1 MNKVV
6 VASVRENAGKTS
18 FIVGLTRALQQEIGY
33 MKPFGDRLLYRK
45 KRLWDYDSALMVN
58 IFGLRE
64 DPENITI
71 AFEHSKIRYMY
82 DEESTREKLL
92 EMAANTGE
100 GKDVLIVEGGKDL
113 TYGISVYLD
122 SVSVARY
129 LKGDLLLVLS
139 GDSETVVDDI
149 TFVKKCVDTKGV
161 NLKGVVVTKVRDP
174 REFTDLYLNSITELD
189 VPVLGIIP
197 YEKELTYL
205 SVGYLAEF
213 LFAKVLA
220 GENGLQNIA
229 RHIFVG
235 ALSADAA
242 MRNPLWKEEDKLI
255 ITGGDRT
262 DMILAALESDTAGI
276 VLTNNILPPSA
287 IISKAATRG
296 IPLLL
301 VSSDTYQTA
310 KQIDDLEPLLTKED
324 THKIDLLETLVKSHV
339 KLDELF

>member
-1 MNKVV
+1 MNRIV
-6 VASVRENAGKTS
+6 VASTRENAGKTS
-18 FIVGLTRALQQEIGY
+18 FIVGLTKALRREVGY

-45 KRLWDYDSALMVN
+45 KRLWDYDSALMAN

-71 AFEHSKIRYMY
+71 AFEHSKIKYMY
-82 DEESTREKLL
+82 DEEGTKDKLL
-92 EMAANTGE
+92 EMAASTGD
-100 GKDVLIVEGGKDL
+100 GKELLIVEGGKDL
-113 TYGISVYLD
+113 TYGISVFLD
-122 SVSVARY
+122 AVSVARY
-129 LKGDLLLVLS
+129 LEGELLLVLS
-139 GDSETVVDDI
+139 GSDETIVDDI
-149 TFVKKCVDTKGV
+149 TFVRKCVDMKGV
-161 NLKGVVVTKVRDP
+161 SLKGVVVTKVRDP
-174 REFTDLYLNSITELD
+174 REFTDLYLDSITELD

-205 SVGYLAEF
+205 SVGYLSEF

-220 GENGLQNIA
+220 GENGLTNIA

-276 VLTNNILPPSA
+276 ILTNNVLPPSA
-287 IISKAATRG
+287 TVSKAATRN

-310 KQIDDLEPLLTKED
+310 KQIDDLEPLLTRED
-324 THKIDLLETLVKSHV
+324 VRKIDLLETLVKDHV
-339 KLDELF
+339 KLGEIC

>member
-1 MNKVV
+1 
-6 VASVRENAGKTS
+6 
-18 FIVGLTRALQQEIGY
+18 
-33 MKPFGDRLLYRK
+33 
-45 KRLWDYDSALMVN
+45 
-58 IFGLRE
+58 
-64 DPENITI
+64 
-71 AFEHSKIRYMY
+71 
-82 DEESTREKLL
+82 ESTREKLL

-100 GKDVLIVEGGKDL
+100 DKDVLIVEGGKDL

-122 SVSVARY
+122 AISVARY
-129 LKGDLLLVLS
+129 LKGDVLLVLS
-139 GDSETVVDDI
+139 GDSETIVDDI
-149 TFVKKCVDTKGV
+149 TFVKKCVDTKEV
-161 NLKGVVVTKVRDP
+161 ALRGVVVTKVRDP
-174 REFTDLYLNSITELD
+174 REFTDLYLSTITELD
-189 VPVLGIIP
+189 VPVLGVIP

-324 THKIDLLETLVKSHV
+324 THKINLLETLVKSHV
-339 KLDELF
+339 KLDELL